1 MEAFEEFEYAL
12 SLCCHRVE
20 FDTLDEIAKRVRWA
34 EDGDREDV
42 GGHFIEGMFRWS
54 QDADAWVDAEAEV
67 RARVEEQ
74 RAALPPP
81 SQPQPQ
87 PQPWRVII
95 HGPQGTTSWWSS
107 AATEA
112 EAHAK
117 AAELPAHLRPTVEAA
132 P

>member
-1 MEAFEEFEYAL
+1 MKTFEEFEYAL

-34 EDGDREDV
+34 EDGDGDV
-42 GGHFIEGMFRWS
+42 GGHFVEGMFRWS
-54 QDADAWVDAEAEV
+54 QDADAWVDAEDEV

-74 RAALPPP
+74 RAAEPPPPP
-81 SQPQPQ
+81 SNKT
-87 PQPWRVII
+87 WRVMV
-95 HGPQGTTSWWSS
+95 HGPQGETSWWSS
-107 AATEA
+107 ADTEA
-112 EAHAK
+112 AAHAK

>member
-1 MEAFEEFEYAL
+1 METFEEFEYAL
-12 SLCCHRVE
+12 SLCCHSVE
-20 FDTLDEIAKRVRWA
+20 FDTLDGIANRVRWA
-34 EDGDREDV
+34 EDGDREIV
-42 GGHFIEGMFRWS
+42 GGHLVEGMFRWS

-81 SQPQPQ
+81 ALPQ
-87 PQPWRVII
+87 PQPWRVMI
-95 HGPQGTTSWWSS
+95 HGPQGGTSWWSS
-107 AATEA
+107 ADTEA
-112 EAHAK
+112 AAHAK